1 MFAAFEQGAPVELES
16 VFPDWGVYDRLG
28 VVMHEPFGALGAS
41 HLIQLSIVLFYDARP
56 SRRAGRVQPG
66 DERSIYPEIYLFHV
80 GGRHGNH
87 GSFDFWPARKE
98 VFIENDA
105 RAVLDAINDRAITRL
120 AVPDTPPIPIEHEWK
135 EPAAARDRIGSAF
148 AYSATG
154 RVVDPDFEIAGLD
167 PITEFNV
174 RTTLSP
180 DETALRA
187 RADAQVASDPDLIAR
202 SHPVRAVPRLSEA
215 RHGLRAATERRE
227 TLRNDSV
234 ATESY
239 RRVTVDEALHML
251 VLRDR
256 S

>member
-41 HLIQLSIVLFYDARP
+41 HLIQLAIVLFYSARP

-66 DERSIYPEIYLFHV
+66 DERAIYPEIYLFHV

-105 RAVLDAINDRAITRL
+105 RAVLDAINDRAVTRL
-120 AVPDTPPIPIEHEWK
+120 AVPDATAIPIEHEWK
-135 EPAAARDRIGSAF
+135 EPAAARDRISSAF

-154 RVVDPDFEIAGLD
+154 RVVDAEFEITGLD

-174 RTTLSP
+174 RTTLEP
-180 DETALRA
+180 NEAALRSQ
-187 RADAQVASDPDLIAR
+187 ADSEVASDPALRAR
-202 SHPVRAVPRLSEA
+202 SHPVRAVGRLAEGQ
-215 RHGLRAATERRE
+215 HGLRAATQRRDA
-227 TLRNDSV
+227 LRKKNI

-239 RRVTVDEALHML
+239 RRITVDEALQML
-251 VLRDR
+251 VPPGR

>member
-1 MFAAFEQGAPVELES
+1 MKNE
-16 VFPDWGVYDRLG
+16 
-28 VVMHEPFGALGAS
+28 
-41 HLIQLSIVLFYDARP
+41 
-56 SRRAGRVQPG
+56 
-66 DERSIYPEIYLFHV
+66 
-80 GGRHGNH
+80 GG
-87 GSFDFWPARKE
+87 
-98 VFIENDA
+98 
-105 RAVLDAINDRAITRL
+105 
-120 AVPDTPPIPIEHEWK
+120 
-135 EPAAARDRIGSAF
+135 GSAF

-215 RHGLRAATERRE
+215 RHGLRAARERRE

-251 VLRDR
+251 VLPDR